1 MNIDSNLSLTH
12 KDSTHMNTS
21 SNLNMMQTVISH
33 HEQYQSTNDDP
44 FSTSN
49 DASSSVNNMILS
61 LTFSKSVT
69 NSMLDY
75 KYPWMRPEFN
85 FEHKRRRTTYTCHQ
99 LLELEKEFQCNK

>member
-1 MNIDSNLSLTH
+1 
-12 KDSTHMNTS
+12 
-21 SNLNMMQTVISH
+21 
-33 HEQYQSTNDDP
+33 
-44 FSTSN
+44 
-49 DASSSVNNMILS
+49 MILS

-99 LLELEKEFQCNK
+99 LLELEKEFQCNNEMARSLLLTERQIKIWFQSRRFKWKHDMFKSRNHPQHVELEAKATNHSRNHHSYAA